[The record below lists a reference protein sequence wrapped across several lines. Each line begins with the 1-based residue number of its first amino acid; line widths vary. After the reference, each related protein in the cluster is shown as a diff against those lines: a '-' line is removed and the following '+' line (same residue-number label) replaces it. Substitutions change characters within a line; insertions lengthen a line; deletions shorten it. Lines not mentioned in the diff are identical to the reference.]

1 MPMRA
6 TLTTA
11 SVVALLAAG
20 AGTAAAKPDVSSN
33 RADAAAH
40 ARGMRALGVHQHQE
54 PAVAFGSSTPVRVD
68 RVAAD
73 AGFDW
78 ADAGIGAGIA
88 VALLLAGGGTMAVRR
103 PHPITPAR

>member
-1 MPMRA
+1 MRA

-20 AGTAAAKPDVSSN
+20 AGTAAARPDVSSN
-33 RADAAAH
+33 RAEAAIH
-40 ARGMRALGVHQHQE
+40 AEAMRALGVHQHQE
-54 PAVAFGSSTPVRVD
+54 PAVAFGSSTPVRVE
-68 RVAAD
+68 RVVATD
-73 AGFDW
+73 AGFEW

-88 VALLLAGGGTMAVRR
+88 VALLLSGVAVAAIRR